1 MAEEQREK
9 PEDVAIKVEHDLGNE
24 QTIIASVLHDSALRG
39 TLTKK
44 YPPDYFTD
52 TQHAAIWAAMRAIQ
66 QQALTFDIPALM
78 KELGGTVPQSYITDL
93 MQSQPK
99 PAANIKDHIEL
110 LEWDVA
116 KVRGIEGPLSALLKG
131 LKTNEKPGR
140 IRALAKSTAIAFDI
154 KTGQKYMK
162 DPAALAASA
171 AKQVR
176 DRAAAGHYEFG
187 IKELDYFDDGK
198 PRLVPGAAPGGT
210 TLITG
215 VSGSAKSTIAARIAY
230 EQARMGNKVLFG
242 AWEMGPE
249 MTIGLMACFARGWPR
264 SKVVLGNMTPKELL
278 DFQDTCESIGQYV
291 RFFDA
296 PFSDAPTAAHTNE
309 AALDMLYQNVADSGC
324 SMLIAD
330 LWERMIPDAN
340 PERERRALFS
350 QQGIAQD
357 TQTHCVL
364 VCQQRSKAVE
374 QTAGKR
380 PGRAT
385 ILGSSAWVDIA
396 DNIFGVHR
404 PGLWRGGVDDDTLEI
419 LILKQRYGRWPLAVQ
434 FDWDGD
440 KGSISNGHEI
450 EFPRDNDV
458 GDDDGWLDK
467 KKGK

>member
-1 MAEEQREK
+1 MAETREEK
-9 PEDVAIKVEHDLGNE
+9 PEDVALKVEHDLGNE
-24 QTIIASVLHDSALRG
+24 QTIIASVLHSATLRDE
-39 TLTKK
+39 LTKK

-52 TQHAAIWAAMRAIQ
+52 PQHTAIWAAMRALR
-66 QQALTFDIPALM
+66 QQALKFDIPALM
-78 KELGGTVPQSYITDL
+78 NELGGAVPQDYIKDL
-93 MQSQPK
+93 MQSQTG
-99 PAANIKDHIEL
+99 PAANIKNHVEL

-116 KVRGIEGPLSALLKG
+116 KVRGIEGALTALLKG
-131 LKTNEKPGR
+131 LKNNEKPGR
-140 IRALAKSTAIAFDI
+140 IRALAKSTSVAFDI
-154 KTGQKYMK
+154 KIGQKYMK

-176 DRAAAGHYEFG
+176 DRAATGHYEFG
-187 IKELDYFDDGK
+187 IPELDYFDDGT
-198 PRLVPGAAPGGT
+198 PRMVPGAAPGDT

-215 VSGSAKSTIAARIAY
+215 VSGSAKSTVVARMVY
-230 EQARMGNKVLFG
+230 EQARMGKRVLMG

-278 DFQDTCESIGQYV
+278 EFQDTCEQIGQYV

-296 PFSDAPTAAHTNE
+296 PFSDAPTAKHTNE
-309 AALDMLYQNVADSGC
+309 AALDMLYQNIADSGC
-324 SMLIAD
+324 SMCVMD

-340 PERERRALFS
+340 PERERRALFA

-357 TQTHCVL
+357 TQTHCIL
-364 VCQQRSKAVE
+364 LCQQKSKVVE
-374 QTAGKR
+374 ASAGKR
-380 PGRAT
+380 PSRNT

-404 PGLWRGGVDDDTLEI
+404 PGLWRGGIDDDILEL

-440 KGSISNGHEI
+440 KGWISNGHET
-450 EFPRDNDV
+450 EFLHG
-458 GDDDGWLDK
+458 GDDADDDWLDK
-467 KKGK
+467 KKK